1 MTTAI
6 LDTNVLIRLV
16 LDDNQHQS
24 NVAFDVVE
32 SATSIVVPTL
42 VFCEF
47 VWVLRSIRNRTGE
60 KKYSKKMIAE
70 IIRDFVEF
78 DHVSIVDDEVEAGL
92 QMLDAG
98 GDFADGVIEYT
109 GRSIARNAT
118 TTFFSFDKNAV
129 NGLAR
134 RGLSA
139 LLLQ

>member
-1 MTTAI
+1 MTAAI

-24 NVAFDVVE
+24 NVAFDALD
-32 SATSIVVPTL
+32 SATSIIVPTL

-47 VWVLRSIRNRTGE
+47 VWVLRSIRTGAGE
-60 KKYSKKMIAE
+60 KKYSPKMIAE
-70 IIRDFVEF
+70 SIRQFIEF
-78 DHVSIVDDEVEAGL
+78 DHVYIANDEVEAGL
-92 QMLDAG
+92 QMLEAG
-98 GDFADGVIEYT
+98 GDFADGVIEYV
-109 GRSIARNAT
+109 GRKLARNAT

-129 NGLAR
+129 NKLSK

>member
-24 NVAFDVVE
+24 NVAFAVVE